1 MHMSEEERTAR
12 GGRHGRP
19 GGENRGGDL
28 LEEFFAGAPDAQLLF
43 VGSLNC
49 LRHKP
54 YLRIGQYMR
63 EGRASVLCPSMADL
77 STGRYLRQVVDAIVE
92 LSRERGSRNFIL
104 SFGCQWVILSTDSEM
119 IQQELRDNYQIELT
133 VFDDSHLEYGDH
145 E

>member
-1 MHMSEEERTAR
+1 
-12 GGRHGRP
+12 
-19 GGENRGGDL
+19 
-28 LEEFFAGAPDAQLLF
+28 
-43 VGSLNC
+43 
-49 LRHKP
+49 
-54 YLRIGQYMR
+54 
-63 EGRASVLCPSMADL
+63 MADL